1 MLQTETNKLD
11 KLATSASPLWRA
23 GHWLPHALI
32 ILAATSAALLVT
44 WRAPGLELYA
54 RDWLMHWRGPLPPA
68 EELLI
73 VAIDE
78 RSLARFGRF
87 PWPRSLMAEA
97 LNKLGEVQPKAIAL
111 DVLYSEATNEAEDR
125 ALAAAVA
132 RAGKVIVAAQLTEAY
147 NEAQEPQAVWLRPL
161 PELARAAAG
170 IGHVNV
176 ASGFDGVARALN
188 LRMADDEAQAFWAMA
203 VETVRVGDGLSPETM
218 REMPDA
224 VRLGPRVLPL
234 NVDARNLV
242 ISGATGET
250 VQAMR
255 LLLDY
260 VGPPGSYAAQTISFA
275 DVLDG
280 GVAMERLRG
289 KYVLI
294 GATAAT
300 LGDRLAAPF
309 TRTDGAQGRQHGEWM
324 PGVEILAN
332 TMQTILRA
340 RYYRETPDW
349 LAVLG
354 AMLTASAVLLLLS
367 LTQGRREVLK
377 QIAALAGLL
386 AVLVFGSYL
395 AFAHWLLLP
404 PLLPLLTAYA
414 VATPLALLRR
424 SLAMSAAL
432 DARIAEWGT
441 GSNDPLALTLPSQ
454 PVPNPLAL
462 IAQLTE
468 ATSVS
473 LFAGNEK
480 AAHLVAQHSASPVL
494 LPALL
499 PAPLNDRNNELTIPL
514 NAHGKLVLTGA
525 QPPANELLLLCRTLA
540 KGYLTALKQQARE
553 AATTKRRHWLPRGGE
568 WKAQALGL
576 LQRQQ
581 TARSRFVERALRS
594 VEDGLLIAAA
604 DGRIV
609 FANPRAAQIL
619 GASEHALTGSDL
631 FVRLAEA
638 AGKMNAFDQRQQ
650 PRDVLV
656 RLLVEGM
663 PVERELCIGARHYIL
678 RLSALLDE
686 TGLPGFVAALAEITQ
701 QRALQQTQNEVMA
714 LVTHEMKTPLT
725 AIQGISEVL
734 AQYEVE
740 AERRRELHLAINDE
754 AKRLARMI
762 DEYLDLTRL
771 ESGARPLRCTPLAI
785 GPLLER
791 ALLLL
796 EPVAAQS
803 GIRLVRRL
811 PPGLPLLNADAD
823 LLARAVTNLVAN
835 ALKFSPPQREVLVE
849 VRADNEDLLLEVTDQ
864 GSGIPAAALP
874 HVFEKFY
881 RVPRAPSAGQT
892 AEDAAPGTGLGLAF
906 VRECAE
912 QHGGRVTVTSEE
924 GVGSTFTLWL
934 PLNVAGREQDEGTH
948 FPFII

>member
-1 MLQTETNKLD
+1 MLQTETYKLD
-11 KLATSASPLWRA
+11 KLAAPASPLRRV
-23 GHWLPHALI
+23 GRWLPHALI
-32 ILAATSAALLVT
+32 ILVAASAALLVT

-54 RDWLMHWRGPLPPA
+54 RDWLMRWRGPLPPA
-68 EELLI
+68 DELLI

-97 LNKLGEVQPKAIAL
+97 LNKLSAAQPKAIVL

-125 ALAAAVA
+125 ALATAVA
-132 RAGKVIVAAQLTEAY
+132 RAGKVIVAAQLTETY
-147 NEAQEPQAVWLRPL
+147 NEAQEPHAIWLRPL
-161 PELARAAAG
+161 PELARAAAA

-176 ASGFDGVARALN
+176 ASGFDGVARTLN
-188 LRMADDEAQAFWAMA
+188 LRMADDEAQPFWAMA
-203 VETVRVGDGLSPETM
+203 VETVRVGEGLPSEAIRETPE
-218 REMPDA
+218 A
-224 VRLGPRVLPL
+224 VRIGPRALPL

-242 ISGATGET
+242 IEGAVGET
-250 VQAMR
+250 IQAAR
-255 LLLDY
+255 LWLDY
-260 VGPPGSYAAQTISFA
+260 IGPPGSYAAQTISFA
-275 DVLDG
+275 DVLDER
-280 GVAMERLRG
+280 VAAERVRG

-294 GATAAT
+294 GATAAS
-300 LGDRLAAPF
+300 LGDRLSTPF
-309 TRTDGAQGRQHGEWM
+309 TRTDDAQGRQHGEWM

-332 TMQTILRA
+332 TLQTILRA
-340 RYYRETPDW
+340 RFYHETPDW
-349 LAVLG
+349 LAVVG
-354 AMLTASAVLLLLS
+354 AALTASAVLLLLS
-367 LTQGRREVLK
+367 LAQGRREVLK
-377 QIAALAGLL
+377 QMAALLGLL
-386 AVLVFGSYL
+386 AVLLFGSYL

-404 PLLPLLTAYA
+404 PLVPLLMAYA

-424 SLAMSAAL
+424 SLALSAAL
-432 DARIAEWGT
+432 DARIADLATAAG
-441 GSNDPLALTLPSQ
+441 DPLAMKLQLQTA
-454 PVPNPLAL
+454 PNPLAL

-468 ATSVS
+468 ATTVS
-473 LFAGNEK
+473 LFAGNGFVGNRN
-480 AAHLVAQHSASPVL
+480 ATPLVAQHDASPVL
-494 LPALL
+494 LPLSV
-499 PAPLNDRNNELTIPL
+499 PPLDRHNELTIPL
-514 NAHGKLVLTGA
+514 DAHGKLVLTGA

-540 KGYLTALKQQARE
+540 KGYLAALEQQARE
-553 AATTKRRHWLPRGGE
+553 AATTKRRRWLPRGGE

-594 VEDGLLIAAA
+594 VEDGLLMAAA

-609 FANPRAAQIL
+609 FANRRAAQIL
-619 GASEHALTGSDL
+619 EVPEHALTGSDL
-631 FVRLAEA
+631 FARLAEA
-638 AGKMNAFDQRQQ
+638 DGKANAVAQSQQ
-650 PRDVLV
+650 ARDVLV
-656 RLLVEGM
+656 RLLIEGA
-663 PVERELCIGARHYIL
+663 PVERELSIGARHYIL

-686 TGLPGFVAALAEITQ
+686 TGLPGFVAALSEITQ

-771 ESGARPLRCTPLAI
+771 ESGARPLRCAPLAV

-835 ALKFSPPQREVLVE
+835 ALKFSPPQREVIIE
-849 VRADNEDLLLEVTDQ
+849 ARADEDTLRIEVTDQ

-874 HVFEKFY
+874 HIFEKFY

-892 AEDAAPGTGLGLAF
+892 IEDAAPGTGLGLAF

-934 PLNVAGREQDEGTH
+934 SLEGKL
-948 FPFII
+948 

>member
-11 KLATSASPLWRA
+11 KLMTRVPRVWHA
-23 GHWLPHALI
+23 GRWLPHLLI
-32 ILAATSAALLVT
+32 VLAAASAALLVT

-54 RDWLMHWRGPLPPA
+54 RDWLMRWRGPLPPA

-97 LNKLGEVQPKAIAL
+97 LNKLSLAQPKAIAL

-132 RAGKVIVAAQLTEAY
+132 RAGRVIVAAQLTEVY

-161 PELARAAAG
+161 PELARAAAA

-176 ASGFDGVARALN
+176 ASGFDGVARLLN
-188 LRMADDEAQAFWAMA
+188 LRMADDEAQSFWAMA
-203 VETVRVGDGLSPETM
+203 VETVRVGESLPPETV
-218 REMPDA
+218 RETPDA
-224 VRLGPRVLPL
+224 VRIGPRTLPL

-242 ISGATGET
+242 IGGTTGET
-250 VQAMR
+250 VQATR

-260 VGPPGSYAAQTISFA
+260 IGPPGSYAAQTISFA
-275 DVLDG
+275 DVLDER
-280 GVAMERLRG
+280 VAPERLRG

-294 GATAAT
+294 GATAAA
-300 LGDRLAAPF
+300 LGDRLATPF

-332 TMQTILRA
+332 TLQTILRA
-340 RYYRETPDW
+340 RFYRETPDW

-354 AMLTASAVLLLLS
+354 AALTAVMVLALLS
-367 LTQGRREVLK
+367 VAQGRREVLK
-377 QIAALAGLL
+377 QIAVLAGLL
-386 AVLVFGSYL
+386 TMLLCGSYL

-404 PLLPLLTAYA
+404 PFVPLLTAYA
-414 VATPLALLRR
+414 VATPLALLHR
-424 SLAMSAAL
+424 SLTLSAAL

-441 GSNDPLALTLPSQ
+441 ASADPLALTLPSQ

-468 ATSVS
+468 ATTVS

-480 AAHLVAQHSASPVL
+480 DTHLVARHGTAPV
-494 LPALL
+494 LL
-499 PAPLNDRNNELTIPL
+499 PAPLNERNNELTISL
-514 NAHGKLVLTGA
+514 NAQGKLVLTGA
-525 QPPANELLLLCRTLA
+525 QPPANELSLLCRTLA
-540 KGYLTALKQQARE
+540 KGYLTALEQHARE
-553 AATTKRRHWLPRGGE
+553 AATTTRHHWLPRGST
-568 WKAQALGL
+568 WKVQALGL

-631 FVRLAEA
+631 FGRLAEA
-638 AGKMNAFDQRQQ
+638 DGKANAVAQGQQ
-650 PRDVLV
+650 TRDVLV
-656 RLLVEGM
+656 RLLIDGA
-663 PVERELCIGARHYIL
+663 PVERELSIGARHYIL

-771 ESGARPLRCTPLAI
+771 ESGARPLRCAPLAI
-785 GPLLER
+785 SSLLER

-811 PPGLPLLNADAD
+811 PPGLPLLHADAD

-835 ALKFSPPQREVLVE
+835 ALKFSPPQREVIVE
-849 VRADNEDLLLEVTDQ
+849 ARADVDMLRIEVTDQ

-874 HVFEKFY
+874 HIFEKFY
-881 RVPRAPSAGQT
+881 RVPAVS
-892 AEDAAPGTGLGLAF
+892 EEVAPGTGLGLAF

-934 PLNVAGREQDEGTH
+934 PLNCS
-948 FPFII
+948 

>member
-1 MLQTETNKLD
+1 MLQTERNKLD
-11 KLATSASPLWRA
+11 RLNTAAQPVWRV
-23 GHWLPHALI
+23 GRWLPHVLI
-32 ILAATSAALLVT
+32 ILVSASVALLVV

-54 RDWLMHWRGPLPPA
+54 RDWLMRWRGPLPPA

-87 PWPRSLMAEA
+87 PWPRSLMAEV
-97 LNKLGEVQPKAIAL
+97 LNKLGAAQPKAVAL
-111 DVLYSEATNEAEDR
+111 DVLYSEATNETEDR

-132 RAGKVIVAAQLTEAY
+132 RVGKVIVAAQLTETY

-170 IGHVNV
+170 IGHVNI
-176 ASGFDGVARALN
+176 ASGFDGVARALT
-188 LRMADDEAQAFWAMA
+188 LRQADDEAQAFWALA
-203 VETVRVGDGLSPETM
+203 VETVRVGDGLPPE
-218 REMPDA
+218 A
-224 VRLGPRVLPL
+224 VRETPEAVYIGTRTLPL

-242 ISGATGET
+242 IGGATGET
-250 VQAMR
+250 VQAAR

-260 VGPPGSYAAQTISFA
+260 IGPPGSYAAQAVSFA

-280 GVAMERLRG
+280 RVAAERLHG
-289 KYVLI
+289 KYILI
-294 GATAAT
+294 GATAAA

-309 TRTDGAQGRQHGEWM
+309 THTDGAQGRQHGEWM

-332 TMQTILRA
+332 TLQTILRA
-340 RYYRETPDW
+340 RFYREMSDG

-354 AMLTASAVLLLLS
+354 AALTAGAVLLLLGV
-367 LTQGRREVLK
+367 TQGRREVLK
-377 QIAALAGLL
+377 QTAALLGLL
-386 AVLVFGSYL
+386 AVLLLGSYL
-395 AFAHWLLLP
+395 AFAHWLWLP
-404 PLLPLLTAYA
+404 PLVPLLVAYA

-424 SLAMSAAL
+424 ALALSAAL
-432 DARIAEWGT
+432 DLRIAELETVPG
-441 GSNDPLALTLPSQ
+441 DPLATLPPQSA
-454 PVPNPLAL
+454 PNPLVL
-462 IAQLTE
+462 ISQLTE
-468 ATSVS
+468 ATTVS
-473 LFAGNEK
+473 LFAGEDK
-480 AAHLVAQHSASPVL
+480 DARLVAQHGAAR
-494 LPALL
+494 ALL
-499 PAPLNDRNNELTIPL
+499 NGSSSELTIPL
-514 NAHGKLVLTGA
+514 DARGQLVLVGA
-525 QPPANELLLLCRTLA
+525 QPPANEMLLLCRTLA
-540 KGYLTALKQQARE
+540 KGYLTVLEQQARE
-553 AATTKRRHWLPRGGE
+553 VAATRRRWLPRGGE
-568 WKAQALGL
+568 WKAQALGF

-581 TARSRFVERALRS
+581 TSRSRFVERALRS
-594 VEDGLLIAAA
+594 VEDGLLMAAA

-609 FANPRAAQIL
+609 FANPRAARIL
-619 GASEHALTGSDL
+619 GVPEHALTGSDL
-631 FVRLAEA
+631 FARLND
-638 AGKMNAFDQRQQ
+638 AGVKANAFAQSQRA
-650 PRDVLV
+650 RDVLV
-656 RLLVEGM
+656 RLLIEGA
-663 PVERELCIGARHYIL
+663 PVERELSIGARHYIL

-740 AERRRELHLAINDE
+740 TERRRELHLAINDE

-771 ESGARPLRCTPLAI
+771 ESGARPLRCVPLAV

-835 ALKFSPPQREVLVE
+835 ALKFSPPQRAVLVE
-849 VRADNEDLLLEVTDQ
+849 ACADADTLRIEVTDQ
-864 GSGIPAAALP
+864 GSGIPAVALP
-874 HVFEKFY
+874 HIFEKFY
-881 RVPRAPSAGQT
+881 RVPAVSEEVT
-892 AEDAAPGTGLGLAF
+892 PGTGLGLAF

-934 PLNVAGREQDEGTH
+934 PLNVAGRERDEGTY
-948 FPFII
+948 FPSVI